1 MARKS
6 AIDALDPAIRSA
18 VLHAIDDGATI
29 DDIVE
34 LVREMGGAVSRS
46 SVGRY
51 TKNFAD
57 LAKQQ
62 RDMRSVAEA
71 FGREFGSADDHQARM
86 MTQLIT
92 SLVTRTLIPL
102 ATAED
107 DGEEGGM
114 SGLELSRLAKAAK
127 DAVSASKI
135 DVEREAKIRDE
146 EAKRTREQAAAVAD
160 AEGRAA
166 GASDETIRR
175 IRARILGI
183 AA

>member
-6 AIDALDPAIRSA
+6 AIDTLDPAIRSS
-18 VLHAIDDGATI
+18 VLRAIEEGATI
-29 DDIVE
+29 DDIVA
-34 LVREMGGAVSRS
+34 LVRSMGGAVSRS
-46 SVGRY
+46 AVGRY
-51 TKNFAD
+51 TQRFAD

-62 RDMRSVAEA
+62 RDMRTVAEA

-102 ATAED
+102 ATADAD
-107 DGEEGGM
+107 DEEAQID
-114 SGLELSRLAKAAK
+114 GLELSRLAKAAK

-135 DVEREAKIRDE
+135 DIEREARIRE
-146 EAKRTREQAAAVAD
+146 EEGKRARDAAAAAAD

-166 GASDETIRR
+166 GASEETIRR